1 MENLEYD
8 VDQMIQQSEKDMCAA
23 NAVRALCVVL
33 CCAVLCYVVCVC
45 VCVCCEL
52 FCFLFYLFT
61 NCIVNLRYNRSWPY
75 TNHRPTLSRK
85 RRGKSK
91 QDIDVRRFVYRRFFG
106 SR

>member
-45 VCVCCEL
+45 VCVCVASY
-52 FCFLFYLFT
+52 FVFYFIYLR
-61 NCIVNLRYNRSWPY
+61 IVL
-75 TNHRPTLSRK
+75 
-85 RRGKSK
+85 
-91 QDIDVRRFVYRRFFG
+91 
-106 SR
+106 